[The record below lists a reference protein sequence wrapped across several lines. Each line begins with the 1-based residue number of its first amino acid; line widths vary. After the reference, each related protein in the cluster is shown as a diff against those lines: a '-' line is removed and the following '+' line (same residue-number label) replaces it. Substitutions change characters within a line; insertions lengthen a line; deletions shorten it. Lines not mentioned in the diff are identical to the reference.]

1 MKKSNTKLQLTT
13 ITVRQLQLDE
23 LARVQGG
30 VNGNPEP
37 PTLNPFLCRVAAT
50 QRC

>member
-1 MKKSNTKLQLTT
+1 MKKTNTKLQLTSV
-13 ITVRQLQLDE
+13 TVRKLQTDE

-30 VNGNPEP
+30 VNVYTEP

-50 QRC
+50 QQG

>member
-1 MKKSNTKLQLTT
+1 MKKINTKLQLTT
-13 ITVRQLQLDE
+13 VTVRKLQTDE

-30 VNGNPEP
+30 VYTEP

-50 QRC
+50 QQQR